1 MRVQARLIGV
11 VTATVVLVLLSL
23 LVIVAGPTVAGS
35 SEPSPS
41 CSPSAP
47 PSPSASPSTPPAAS
61 VSTVRWARHWRRV
74 AGRARTR
81 LSRVRICMGGS
92 APVRLQKAPKRA
104 ASAAE
109 WKRAGRSWRARAR
122 DWQAKARAGVAKM
135 RRPGGS
141 GAARWWPAA
150 RYCGW
155 PAHLKGWFCYV
166 VWRES
171 NGRPQVVNRCS
182 GCYGLLQLHP
192 CHWGGKGRAWIRDPF
207 NQLRLGWKL
216 YRGSGASPW
225 AL

>member
-1 MRVQARLIGV
+1 MLKIIICACLATGFVVVSATESEAATVTASPTAEPTATARPASAGWVQWAKKWQVQAR
-11 VTATVVLVLLSL
+11 
-23 LVIVAGPTVAGS
+23 
-35 SEPSPS
+35 
-41 CSPSAP
+41 
-47 PSPSASPSTPPAAS
+47 
-61 VSTVRWARHWRRV
+61 
-74 AGRARTR
+74 RARTR
-81 LSRVRICMGGS
+81 LAHVRRCQGKKPPARLAAAPARCEPNPAWS
-92 APVRLQKAPKRA
+92 AAGKAWKHHAMRCRA
-104 ASAAE
+104 AAA
-109 WKRAGRSWRARAR
+109 AGI
-122 DWQAKARAGVAKM
+122 AKM

-207 NQLRLGWKL
+207 NQLWLGWKL